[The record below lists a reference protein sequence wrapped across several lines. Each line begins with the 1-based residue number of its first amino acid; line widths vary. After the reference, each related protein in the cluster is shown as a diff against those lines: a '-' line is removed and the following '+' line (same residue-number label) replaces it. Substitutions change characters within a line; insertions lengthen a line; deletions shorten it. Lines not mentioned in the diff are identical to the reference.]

1 MKFLKENNLLIIAL
15 LISILVH
22 AAIFTLFSKI
32 DKLKTT
38 KKEEKPIIISF
49 VNTKESSKYSSAKRK
64 IPRKTKLNSPKK
76 STKPFSQKSNLN
88 KKRII
93 RKKQTKRKVKNQ
105 KTVNKASKTVVKEK
119 TINKKQSKQ
128 KETKK
133 QVKEIPKPKIS
144 KKENIK
150 EKIIKNPKVKQKIE
164 VPIKKEGKKLQ
175 ISSGKPEKEIKN
187 VLKLS
192 TPPAENNKAKKEKPP
207 KQLNI
212 SHLKGKNEIFQMGN
226 ENKKET
232 KAPKKDKDIMKY
244 LYKVRDKLQENLAYP
259 LMAKRLEIEGTV
271 IVRFVINPDGTV
283 DKKTI
288 KVVKSSGSNILDKQ
302 ATITVKNSIPFE
314 PTPNKKKVVVEIPVI
329 FEIIRSYN

>member
-49 VNTKESSKYSSAKRK
+49 VNTKESSKSSSAKRK
-64 IPRKTKLNSPKK
+64 IPRKTKLNTPKK
-76 STKPFSQKSNLN
+76 STKPFSHEISN
-88 KKRII
+88 KK
-93 RKKQTKRKVKNQ
+93 KATKQ
-105 KTVNKASKTVVKEK
+105 KTKIQKKELKKPKTIKKTTVKSKTE
-119 TINKKQSKQ
+119 Q
-128 KETKK
+128 
-133 QVKEIPKPKIS
+133 
-144 KKENIK
+144 KKEPYK
-150 EKIIKNPKVKQKIE
+150 EKIKKATKKIPAPLKKIE
-164 VPIKKEGKKLQ
+164 KEKQTEKKSKNQLKNDIPIKEEGKKLQ

-187 VLKLS
+187 APKLS

-232 KAPKKDKDIMKY
+232 KAPKKDKDIM
-244 LYKVRDKLQENLAYP
+244 
-259 LMAKRLEIEGTV
+259 
-271 IVRFVINPDGTV
+271 
-283 DKKTI
+283 
-288 KVVKSSGSNILDKQ
+288 
-302 ATITVKNSIPFE
+302 
-314 PTPNKKKVVVEIPVI
+314 
-329 FEIIRSYN
+329 